1 MLLLVSRNY
10 VSDLTWNQVH
20 DSIKSHF
27 REFLKQIASSIFL
40 ISNGNSFHIFAPLIL
55 VDDNA
60 MAQ

>member
-1 MLLLVSRNY
+1 MLQHVSWNY
-10 VSDLTWNQVH
+10 ISDLESGVWL
-20 DSIKSHF
+20 F

-60 MAQ
+60 MAE